1 MKEKGLLSPNFY
13 FYFLRKTYKVYPR
26 AYISMV
32 ELIVTEKPQ
41 AALKIAT
48 ALGDS
53 KPVKKT
59 KGKSVYYEIT
69 RNKKAILVGC
79 AVGHLYGLAEKVK
92 TKWGTYPIFDIEW
105 KPKSDIDKNA
115 GYTKSY
121 VTLLKQLGKKANE
134 FTIAT
139 DYDLE
144 GAVIGH
150 NVIKETLKQKDA
162 KRMKFSTL
170 TKDELEKSYNEA
182 SKHLD
187 FPMINAGETRHF
199 LDWFY
204 GINIT
209 SALSTSVN
217 STTGKF
223 KILSS
228 GRVQSPTLKII
239 VDKEKEIQAFIPKT
253 YWEIFLDGL
262 HKKSKILAKHKDD
275 KIFDKKKKNS
285 VMKNIKDQKA
295 FIKQIKETEKIQ
307 TPPTP
312 FDLTTL
318 QVESHRHL
326 KINPKDTSKIAQDL
340 YIAGLIS
347 YPRTSSQKLPKSI
360 DYKKILKGL
369 AKNSSYK
376 EGTKELLS
384 KKTLKPMEGKKSDPA
399 HPAIYPTGEKGSL
412 SGRDAR
418 LYDLIVHRFLAV
430 FGEPAKRLTVSA
442 QIDVN
447 EEIFTIAGTT
457 TIFPGWHTLYGKYAK
472 FKEIELP
479 KMKEGDEIKVNKIYN
494 EEKETQPPARYS
506 QASVVKTME
515 KYNLGTKATRAMILD
530 TLYNRGYIEDDQ
542 IQATELGI
550 RIIETLGKYS
560 PEIIDVKLTASFEKE
575 MMDIREGKE
584 KKEVIIKRAKK
595 VLTEILKKFKDN
607 EKIIGE
613 ELTKA
618 TQETDSKL
626 RELGD
631 CQECGKGKLIII
643 RSKKT
648 KKRFVACNAYPEC
661 KTTYGLP
668 QQGLLKKEKNP
679 CKHDE
684 FPQIKVITKGKRPWI
699 LCLNPKC
706 PGKED
711 WKSSKPA
718 YKFPSTDQAEK
729 KKTK

>member
-1 MKEKGLLSPNFY
+1 M
-13 FYFLRKTYKVYPR
+13 T
-26 AYISMV
+26 
-32 ELIVTEKPQ
+32 ELIITEKPQ

-53 KPVKKT
+53 KPIKQT

-69 RNKKAILVGC
+69 RKKKKIIVGC

-92 TKWGTYPIFDIEW
+92 TKWGTYPIFEIEW
-105 KPKSDIDKNA
+105 KPKYEIDKNA
-115 GYTKSY
+115 KYTKSY
-121 VTLLKQLGKKANE
+121 VTLLKQLGKEATE
-134 FTIAT
+134 FTVAT

-150 NVIKETLKQKDA
+150 NVITETLKKKDA

-170 TKDELEKSYNEA
+170 TKDELEKSYEEA
-182 SKHLD
+182 SKHLE
-187 FPMINAGETRHF
+187 FPMINAGEARHY

-217 STTGKF
+217 VATGRF

-239 VDKEKEIQAFIPKT
+239 VDKEKEIKSFIPKT
-253 YWEIFLDGL
+253 YWEIYLDGL
-262 HKKSKILAKHKDD
+262 HKKSQIIAKHKDD
-275 KIFDKKKKNS
+275 KIFDEKKKDL
-285 VMKNIKDQKA
+285 VMKNIKGQKA
-295 FIKQIKETEKIQ
+295 FVKELKETKKIQ
-307 TPPTP
+307 NPPTP

-318 QVESHRHL
+318 QIEAYRFL
-326 KINPKDTSKIAQDL
+326 KINPKDVAKIAQDL
-340 YIAGLIS
+340 YISGLIS

-360 DYKKILKGL
+360 GYEKILKGL
-369 AKNSSYK
+369 ARNPPYK
-376 EGTKELLS
+376 KEATELLN
-384 KKTLKPMEGKKSDPA
+384 KKTLKPTEGKKSDPA

-412 SGRDAR
+412 SGRNAK

-447 EEIFTIAGTT
+447 KEIFTLVGTT
-457 TIFPGWHTLYGKYAK
+457 TIEPGWHNLYGKYAK
-472 FKEIELP
+472 FKEVELP
-479 KMKEGDEIKVNKIYN
+479 KMKEGDEIKVTKIYN

-506 QASVVKTME
+506 QASIVKTME
-515 KYNLGTKATRAMILD
+515 KYNLGTKATRASILE
-530 TLYNRGYIEDDQ
+530 TLYDRGYIEGDQ

-550 RIIETLGKYS
+550 RIIETLKKYS
-560 PEIIDVKLTASFEKE
+560 PDMIDVKLTASFEKE
-575 MMDIREGKE
+575 MDKIQEGKE
-584 KKEVIIKRAKK
+584 KKEVIIERAKK
-595 VLTEILKKFKDN
+595 VLTEILKKFKIN
-607 EKIIGE
+607 EQKIGE
-613 ELTKA
+613 ELTAA
-618 TQETDSKL
+618 TQETENKM

-643 RSKKT
+643 SSKKT
-648 KKRFVACNAYPEC
+648 RKRFVACNAYPEC

-668 QQGLLKKEKNP
+668 QQGLLKKEKEP
-679 CKHDE
+679 CKHDG

-706 PGKED
+706 PGRED

-718 YKFPSTDQAEK
+718 YKFPTTDQAEK
-729 KKTK
+729 KKVSKK

>member
-1 MKEKGLLSPNFY
+1 
-13 FYFLRKTYKVYPR
+13 
-26 AYISMV
+26 MV

-53 KPVKKT
+53 TPIKQT
-59 KGKSVYYEIT
+59 KGKSVYYEIK
-69 RNKKAILVGC
+69 RGKKEILVGC

-121 VTLLKQLGKKANE
+121 VSLLKQLGKRADE
-134 FTIAT
+134 FTVAT

-150 NVIKETLKQKDA
+150 NVIIETLKQKDA

-170 TKDELEKSYNEA
+170 TKDELEKSYKEA
-182 SKHLD
+182 SKHLE
-187 FPMINAGETRHF
+187 FPMIYAGETRHF

-204 GINIT
+204 GVNIT

-217 STTGKF
+217 IATGRF

-239 VDKEKEIQAFIPKT
+239 VDKEKEILAFIPRT
-253 YWEIFLDGL
+253 YWEIYLDGL
-262 HKKSKILAKHKDD
+262 HKKSKILAKHKED
-275 KIFDKKKKNS
+275 KIFDKKMKDLVIKN
-285 VMKNIKDQKA
+285 VKGQKA

-307 TPPTP
+307 NPPTP

-318 QVESHRHL
+318 QMEAHRFL
-326 KINPKDTSKIAQDL
+326 KINPKDVAKIAQDL

-347 YPRTSSQKLPKSI
+347 YPRTSSQKLPKAI
-360 DYKKILKGL
+360 GYKKILKGL
-369 AKNSSYK
+369 ANHSKYK
-376 EGTKELLS
+376 EGARELL
-384 KKTLKPMEGKKSDPA
+384 KKKSLKPMEGKKSDPA
-399 HPAIYPTGEKGSL
+399 HPSIYPTGEKATLAGKN
-412 SGRDAR
+412 AR

-457 TIFPGWHTLYGKYAK
+457 TIFKGWHTLYGKYAK
-472 FKEIELP
+472 FKEVELP
-479 KMKEGDEIKVNKIYN
+479 KMEEGDEIKIDKIYD

-506 QASVVKTME
+506 QASIIKTME
-515 KYNLGTKATRAMILD
+515 KYNLGTKATRAMIVE
-530 TLYNRGYIEDDQ
+530 TLYNRGYVEDDQ
-542 IQATELGI
+542 LKATELGL
-550 RIIETLGKYS
+550 RIIDILEKYA
-560 PEIIDVKLTASFEKE
+560 PDMIDVKLTASFENE
-575 MMDIREGKE
+575 MGKIREGKE
-584 KKEVIIKRAKK
+584 KKEVVIEKAKK
-595 VLTEILKKFKDN
+595 VLIKLLKKFKSN
-607 EKIIGE
+607 EQKIGE

-618 TQETDSKL
+618 TQETENKL

-648 KKRFVACNAYPEC
+648 RKRFVACNAYPDC

-679 CKHDE
+679 CKHDG

-718 YKFPSTDQAEK
+718 YKFPSTDQTEK
-729 KKTK
+729 KKVSKKS